1 MWGARRQ
8 LEARIAQL
16 EAALAA
22 ERAGVDQLRRA
33 YHAEYSKLLDR
44 LLAARG
50 VPESPAALREE
61 LLGGDLW
68 EEETDLRDDTRE
80 AADPVSG

>member
-1 MWGARRQ
+1 MFAYRRQ

-16 EAALAA
+16 EKALAT
-22 ERAGVDQLRRA
+22 ERALVDQLRRA

-50 VPESPAALREE
+50 VPESPAVLREMVM
-61 LLGGDLW
+61 GGDLF
-68 EEETDLRDDTRE
+68 EEEPEGAQEARDR
-80 AADPVSG
+80 